1 MPNTLT
7 AYTHGCVEAPQVPG
21 MCSQCVCMRG
31 TGRDATE
38 GGLNTHFCERFPWC
52 GVDPHPW
59 PSPPWLWQRA
69 DPPHISSG
77 AGIRPVHQLAHRGRQ
92 VQSHTVH
99 RAKHFSH
106 RLHLSL
112 LACVTRSHF
121 WPLFIFSLCI
131 WERSFPNQSEPQDGR
146 AAAVFPTSKHRT
158 ALMIRHCGSCRVPPV
173 CNLTSDPTCDFQL
186 FQC

>member
-21 MCSQCVCMRG
+21 MWTQCVYERDREGCHRRRAKYSFLWEVSLMRCWPPSLTFPTLTL
-31 TGRDATE
+31 TG
-38 GGLNTHFCERFPWC
+38 
-52 GVDPHPW
+52 
-59 PSPPWLWQRA
+59 A

-77 AGIRPVHQLAHRGRQ
+77 TGIRPVHQLAHRGRQ

-186 FQC
+186 FEC